1 MPGSTNAPALVM
13 KARVLVTFKPSVL
26 DPQGKAIGNALIS
39 LGFTGIGDV
48 RQGKLIEFDLAES
61 DATRAHEQV
70 DAICR
75 ALLAN
80 PVTENYTIEITL
92 GGETASPRQGPP

>member
-1 MPGSTNAPALVM
+1 M

-26 DPQGKAIGNALIS
+26 DPQGKAIGNALTS
-39 LGFTGIGDV
+39 LGFAGIGDV

-61 DATRAHEQV
+61 DPARARERV
-70 DAICR
+70 DAMCR

-80 PVTENYTIEITL
+80 PVTENYTIEIIP
-92 GGETASPRQGPP
+92 GGETASLRPGPP